1 MLKQTLLTESGEF
14 VHLCY
19 CLCIS
24 RYNLAIQTLVV
35 PWSQRKLYFHLVLI
49 MQAIEIKHVSYI
61 FCISAVVINA
71 MLYETEEVRTHL

>member
-24 RYNLAIQTLVV
+24 RYSLAIQTL
-35 PWSQRKLYFHLVLI
+35 SSALVSEKAVI
-49 MQAIEIKHVSYI
+49 PFGVNYTTVATNQAIEI
-61 FCISAVVINA
+61 
-71 MLYETEEVRTHL
+71 